1 MKGVEKRMELT
12 QKQKKQLK
20 EMSKKHDMKLALIFG
35 SRTEKGKPDENSD
48 LDIAFALKANEKKQS
63 QCFGEIFNDFSKIF
77 KGYNVDIV
85 NIKDT
90 DFVFKYEVYL
100 NSELI
105 IGDENDYLEFRAR
118 AYKEYADSWDLLRL
132 RDVLLKKKHK
142 LLEKKIY
149 G

>member
-1 MKGVEKRMELT
+1 MKIT
-12 QKQKKQLK
+12 QQQKKQLK
-20 EMSKKHDMKLALIFG
+20 EMGKKHNIKLALIFG

-48 LDIAFALKANEKKQS
+48 LDIVFALKTNGKEQS
-63 QCFGEIFNDFSKIF
+63 QCFGEIFNDFSEIF

-118 AYKEYADSWDLLRL
+118 AYKEYADSQDLLRL
-132 RDVLLKKKHK
+132 RDILLKKKHK
-142 LLEKKIY
+142 FVNL
-149 G
+149 